1 MLVNEEGVLNTDEK
15 QTSFAVRAAAHFFS
29 YLFHPLLITG
39 WVTLYF
45 LYIHPTVFL
54 GLDSFDKF
62 KVLMRVFSTA
72 IFLPMITVLLL
83 KGLGF
88 INSIQLKTQK
98 ERIIPYVA
106 CITFFFWS
114 YYVSKKLGDP
124 KEMKAFL
131 MALFIISSV
140 ALIINNYIKVSMHAM
155 GSGGMVTLFS
165 LLLFNYN
172 IDNALVLVGVVL
184 IAGVTCTSR
193 FVVSDHKPVEIITG
207 FITGMIIQIITW
219 QIV

>member
-1 MLVNEEGVLNTDEK
+1 MLVNEDGVLDASEK
-15 QTSFAVRAAAHFFS
+15 QSHWAVKAAAHFFS

-39 WVTLYF
+39 WIAAYF
-45 LYIHPTVFL
+45 LYVHPTVFL

-62 KVLMRVFSTA
+62 KVLMRVFSTG
-72 IFLPMITVLLL
+72 IFLPIITVLLL

-88 INSIQLKTQK
+88 IDSIQLKTQK

-124 KEMKAFL
+124 KELKAFL
-131 MALFIISSV
+131 LALFIISSV
-140 ALIINNYIKVSMHAM
+140 ALVINNFMKISMHAM
-155 GSGGMVTLFS
+155 GAGGMVTLFS

-172 IDNALVLVGVVL
+172 IDNALILAGVLL
-184 IAGVTCTSR
+184 IAGITCTSR
-193 FVVSDHKPVEIITG
+193 LVVSDHKSSEIIAG
-207 FITGMIIQIITW
+207 FVTGMVIQLITW
-219 QIV
+219 QII